1 MVLKFIFPTNFYV
14 QFHVPNAKEII
25 ETIDYYDESHVD
37 NSKFTW
43 GDKCSSGKIPL
54 KWEDYIEL
62 FKPSLNIFAN
72 EFNSYIDYTMYDP
85 WLNLYKRRDFQ
96 EVHDHREND
105 FACVFIIN
113 EGKGF
118 GEFYFKD
125 RNYIFQSS
133 KIEKMVNYSDN
144 YIPELKTGDF
154 IVFPSHMLH
163 GVTPHN
169 SDNIRKTLSFN
180 ININEVKRLK
190 ILFYLEIVSKHLKN
204 SMKKLGVASHLHL
217 IMV

>member
-1 MVLKFIFPTNFYV
+1 MKDNTNIIFPTNFYV
-14 QFHVPNAKEII
+14 HFQVPNAKEII
-25 ETIDYYDESHVD
+25 ETVNCYDESYID

-43 GDKCSSGKIPL
+43 GSKSSSGKIAL

-72 EFNSYIDYTMYDP
+72 EFDSYVDCKMYNP

-96 EVHDHREND
+96 EVHDHRGND
-105 FACVFIIN
+105 FSCVFIIN
-113 EGKGF
+113 EGEGF
-118 GEFYFKD
+118 SKFYFKD
-125 RNYIFQSS
+125 RNYMFKSL
-133 KIEKMVNYSDN
+133 KIEKMINYSDN

-169 SDNIRKTLSFN
+169 SNSVRKTLSFN
-180 ININEVKRLK
+180 IDINEVTK
-190 ILFYLEIVSKHLKN
+190 
-204 SMKKLGVASHLHL
+204 
-217 IMV
+217 

>member
-62 FKPSLNIFAN
+62 FKPSLDIFAN
-72 EFNSYIDYTMYDP
+72 EFNSYIDYTMYNP

-118 GEFYFKD
+118 GKFYFKD

-144 YIPELKTGDF
+144 YTPELKTGDF
-154 IVFPSHMLH
+154 IVFPSQMLH

-169 SDNIRKTLSFN
+169 SDTVRKTLSFN
-180 ININEVKRLK
+180 IDIKEVKR
-190 ILFYLEIVSKHLKN
+190 
-204 SMKKLGVASHLHL
+204 
-217 IMV
+217 

>member
-1 MVLKFIFPTNFYV
+1 MVLKFIFPTNLYIKF
-14 QFHVPNAKEII
+14 QVPNAKEII
-25 ETIDYYDESHVD
+25 KTIDYYNESHVD

-43 GDKCSSGKIPL
+43 GSKSSSGKISL

-62 FKPSLNIFAN
+62 FKPSLSIFAN
-72 EFNSYIDYTMYDP
+72 QFNSYIDYTMYDP

-96 EVHDHREND
+96 EVHDHREHD

-113 EGKGF
+113 EGEGF
-118 GEFYFKD
+118 GKFYFQD
-125 RNYIFQSS
+125 RNCMFKSL
-133 KIEKMVNYSDN
+133 KIEKMINYIDN

-169 SDNIRKTLSFN
+169 SNSVRKTLSFN
-180 ININEVKRLK
+180 IDINEVTK
-190 ILFYLEIVSKHLKN
+190 
-204 SMKKLGVASHLHL
+204 
-217 IMV
+217 